1 MPLTPTNMRVV
12 DVARLLNS
20 TSQGFVLAQAR
31 LYRQFNR
38 VGFRIAATENT
49 RNINLIKYI
58 AWLCDERHAPA
69 EEIVSTGRS
78 YEERKEAERQ
88 RNTALSAVG
97 RDIAPLPEVWSR
109 PGSGCVS
116 LQVTFSVLPD
126 RGRKYPA
133 LCLVP

>member
-58 AWLCDERHAPA
+58 AWLCDERHTPA
-69 EEIVSTGRS
+69 EEFVSTARS
-78 YEERKEAERQ
+78 YEERKEAAGNAAR
-88 RNTALSAVG
+88 SGYGFCPG
-97 RDIAPLPEVWSR
+97 RLRRRCSQQSPRFLWR
-109 PGSGCVS
+109 CF
-116 LQVTFSVLPD
+116 Q
-126 RGRKYPA
+126 PA
-133 LCLVP
+133 